1 MENEKVDTKVS
12 GMLSNMTTK
21 IYCLGGSVYD
31 SVGRTDERVGWK
43 SGELYSGA
51 VEVTWRAKG
60 AVEPAES

>member
-1 MENEKVDTKVS
+1 
-12 GMLSNMTTK
+12 MLKNMATE

-31 SVGRTDERVGWK
+31 SVGRTDGRVGWK

-60 AVEPAES
+60 SVGLAES